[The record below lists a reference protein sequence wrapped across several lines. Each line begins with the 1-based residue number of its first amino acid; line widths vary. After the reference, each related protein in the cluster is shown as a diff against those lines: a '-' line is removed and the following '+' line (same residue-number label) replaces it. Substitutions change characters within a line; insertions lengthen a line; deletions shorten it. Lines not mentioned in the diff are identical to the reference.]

1 MNNTEQTNI
10 FFCTVNAFDF
20 NEGKE
25 NRTENTSKTLIEYL
39 HPLFF
44 FLHYCISFLAESRDN
59 VFRIMKLLLP
69 VFFQVVDMRWG
80 VRDEMTDEHMTTALC
95 MNELRKVASKGCR
108 LVQAS
113 ADYSAYSCRLVQ
125 ASAG

>member
-1 MNNTEQTNI
+1 MLLILMKEKKTERKIQ
-10 FFCTVNAFDF
+10 V
-20 NEGKE
+20 KLLL
-25 NRTENTSKTLIEYL
+25 NTSPIV
-39 HPLFF
+39 FF
-44 FLHYCISFLAESRDN
+44 NTISFLAESRDN
-59 VFRIMKLLLP
+59 VFWIMKLLLP

-113 ADYSAYSCRLVQ
+113 AD
-125 ASAG
+125 